1 MKTRFHWLCSISL
14 FGAMSGCAAD
24 VETSPEPVAA
34 SANALSTAG
43 YSSVA
48 FEELTTASGEP
59 VAGATLAD
67 LANHL
72 DLLKGRGIALVLH
85 WKAETIDDPQ
95 RWDIVDAALA
105 RGIPVWP
112 WLTLPEDNPNDP
124 SSYSA
129 TGYFPNATNYE
140 AWTSYS
146 QYLMFL
152 WRQRE
157 LPPTTMVVD
166 MELRKERLIEFQKL
180 TNSGASPTE
189 IRDFLRVGV
198 DPTRYANAMQGFKD
212 YVNYA
217 HSLGFR
223 ASFTTLLPILDD
235 YNDGD
240 DSYRQAFGVP
250 LENNPNDASA
260 TPWDEI
266 SFQAQRSLYQK
277 SYPGMT
283 SFFVYD
289 YALMARRIFGERAGV
304 GLGETDAGI
313 SVDPSIVYK
322 NGDEL
327 RLDVEAA
334 LAAGV
339 PGEKIG
345 VYSFLG
351 MYQRPPAESWFQ
363 APQTTSPPA
372 RDSLTNG
379 TQALHNAALALD
391 LVL

>member
-1 MKTRFHWLCSISL
+1 MRTQFHWLCSMSL
-14 FGAMSGCAAD
+14 FGALSGCATN
-24 VETSPEPVAA
+24 VESAPEPVAA
-34 SANALSTAG
+34 STYKLTTAG

-48 FEELTTASGEP
+48 FEELTTSTGEP

-72 DLLKGRGIALVLH
+72 DLLQGRGIAIVLH
-85 WKAETIDDPQ
+85 WKAENIDDPQ
-95 RWDIVDAALA
+95 RWDVVDAALA

-112 WLTLPEDNPNDP
+112 WLTLPEDNPQDP
-124 SSYSA
+124 STYSS
-129 TGYFPNATNYE
+129 TGYFPNTSNYE
-140 AWTSYS
+140 SWISYS
-146 QYLMFL
+146 QFLMFL
-152 WRQRE
+152 WRHRG
-157 LPPTTMVVD
+157 LPATTMVVD
-166 MELRKERLIEFQKL
+166 MEIRKERLIRFQQL
-180 TNSGASPTE
+180 TNSAASPTE
-189 IRDFLRVGV
+189 VRDFLQAGV
-198 DPTRYANAMQGFKD
+198 DRARYEEALQGFRD

-217 HSLGFR
+217 HSLGFKVNL
-223 ASFTTLLPILDD
+223 TTLLPILDD

-250 LENNPNDASA
+250 LENSPNDPSA
-260 TPWDEI
+260 TAWDEI

-289 YALMARRIFGERAGV
+289 YAQMARRIFGSRAGV

-313 SVDPSIVYK
+313 SIDPTIVYQS
-322 NGDEL
+322 GDEL

-339 PGEKIG
+339 LAERIG

-363 APQTTSPPA
+363 SPQTSSPPA
-372 RDSLTNG
+372 RDSVLNG

>member
-1 MKTRFHWLCSISL
+1 MMIRVQWLCSMGL
-14 FGAMSGCAAD
+14 LGAMSGCATN
-24 VETSPEPVAA
+24 VESTPEPVAA
-34 SANALSTAG
+34 STDSLTTAP
-43 YSSVA
+43 YSSIA
-48 FEELTTASGEP
+48 FEELTTSTGEP
-59 VAGATLAD
+59 VPGATLAD
-67 LANHL
+67 LANNL
-72 DLLKGRGIALVLH
+72 DLLTGRGVAIVLH
-85 WKAETIDDPQ
+85 WKAENIDDLQ
-95 RWDIVDAALA
+95 RWDVVDAALA

-112 WLTLPEDNPNDP
+112 WLTLPEDDPNDT

-146 QYLMFL
+146 KYLMFL

-157 LPPTTMVVD
+157 LPATTMVVD
-166 MELRKERLIEFQKL
+166 MELRKELLIKFQQL
-180 TNSGASPTE
+180 TNGGASPGE
-189 IRDFLRVGV
+189 IRDFLRAGAN
-198 DPTRYANAMQGFKD
+198 PTRYAEALQGFRD

-217 HSLGFR
+217 HSLDFKVN
-223 ASFTTLLPILDD
+223 FTTLLPILDD

-250 LENNPNDASA
+250 LENDPNDPSA
-260 TPWDEI
+260 TAWDEI
-266 SFQAQRSLYQK
+266 SFQAQRSLFQK

-289 YALMARRIFGERAGV
+289 YALMARRIFGSRAGV

-313 SVDPSIVYK
+313 SIDPAIVYK

-339 PGEKIG
+339 AAQRIG

-351 MYQRPPAESWFQ
+351 IYQRPPVESWFQ
-363 APQTTSPPA
+363 APQTTSAPA
-372 RDSLTNG
+372 RDSVVDG
-379 TQALHNAALALD
+379 TQALHNSALALD
-391 LVL
+391 LLL